1 MQDNQKEHIDMTQ
14 MRGNTMHLEI
24 GLNNIVITYCEDD
37 FQMSVLNS
45 STMLHG
51 TNIT

>member
-1 MQDNQKEHIDMTQ
+1 
-14 MRGNTMHLEI
+14 MHMEI
-24 GLNNIVITYCEDD
+24 GLNNRVITYGEED

>member
-1 MQDNQKEHIDMTQ
+1 M
-14 MRGNTMHLEI
+14 EI
-24 GLNNIVITYCEDD
+24 SLNNRIITYGEDD

-45 STMLHG
+45 STMLGG

>member
-1 MQDNQKEHIDMTQ
+1 MYM
-14 MRGNTMHLEI
+14 EI
-24 GLNNIVITYCEDD
+24 GLNNRIITYGEGD